1 MIFAHRPQKY
11 EYVWFAK
18 LASWWSGD
26 LVNFIDILSCNLEY
40 LQVFSFV
47 LLQKYSSWK
56 RQLKRTQ
63 STVRTFYWE
72 IKTGKVQNKTEKIFQ
87 EQRKAEASLQ
97 N

>member
-47 LLQKYSSWK
+47 LL
-56 RQLKRTQ
+56 
-63 STVRTFYWE
+63 
-72 IKTGKVQNKTEKIFQ
+72 
-87 EQRKAEASLQ
+87 
-97 N
+97 